1 MARLRRRW
9 RVLKWAGLVVSLL
22 IIVAWVVSLFWAWG
36 YVTPRGQRGLG
47 LGISRGSI
55 FRFGFSPWPQQ
66 AVGWQTRAA
75 VAGEKMEWLPS
86 VHNLGGSNFVRALP
100 LWIPFILVAIPT
112 FYLWRADRRI
122 PPGHC
127 QKCGYN
133 LTGNVSGICP
143 ECGTNVT
150 CSKTD
155 QSPDSA
161 SHNGI
166 N

>member
-1 MARLRRRW
+1 
-9 RVLKWAGLVVSLL
+9 VSLL
-22 IIVAWVVSLFWAWG
+22 IIVAWVVSLFWAWE

-47 LGISRGSI
+47 LGISRGI
-55 FRFGFSPWPQQ
+55 FFCFVFSPWPQQ
-66 AVGWQTRAA
+66 TVGWQTRAA
-75 VAGEKMEWLPS
+75 WEKMEWLPS
-86 VHNLGGSNFVRALP
+86 VHNLGGSGFVRTLP

-112 FYLWRADRRI
+112 LYLWRADRRI

-133 LTGNVSGICP
+133 LKGNVSGICP

-150 CSKTD
+150 CSGTD
-155 QSPDSA
+155 QPPDPV